1 MLTRLAL
8 LVLSTALGAQEAQEL
23 AKIKTRMAEKRPMT
37 WVFTGDSITHGAL
50 HTKGWRSFAEIFAE
64 KVRWEMKRP
73 LDLVINTGISGD
85 TTAGIL
91 PHLEWRLTRF
101 KPDVAFIMFGMN
113 DCAGGP
119 DLKDYESNLRTLIK
133 MVRQGGGIPILMRV
147 NAVAPGSARESKL
160 EGHMEA
166 LSKVAKAERVLVIDH
181 FGDWRK
187 KPGEIRTMLNDDIH
201 PNALGHQD
209 MALRIFSTLGFPP
222 GGFTGKLSAPR
233 QGK

>member
-1 MLTRLAL
+1 MLARIAL
-8 LVLSTALGAQEAQEL
+8 LLLAVTLSAQEAQEL
-23 AKIKTRMAEKRPMT
+23 AKIKSRMAEKRPMT
-37 WVFTGDSITHGAL
+37 WVFTGDSITHGAH

-91 PHLEWRLTRF
+91 PNLEWRLTRF

-113 DCAGGP
+113 DCVAGP
-119 DLKDYESNLRTLIK
+119 DLKGYEDNLRTLIK
-133 MVRQGGGIPILMRV
+133 TVRQGGGIPILMRV
-147 NAVAPGSARESKL
+147 NPVAPNSARESKL

-187 KPGEIRTMLNDDIH
+187 KPGEIRAMLNDDIH
-201 PNALGHQD
+201 PNALGHQE
-209 MALRIFSTLGFPP
+209 MALRIFTTLGFPP
-222 GGFTGKLSAPR
+222 GGFTGKLTAPP